1 MIRRPPRS
9 TRTDTLFPYT
19 TLFRSGAVSVVDGVS
34 LAPHGLPDVAMLGV
48 DIYLFS
54 AYKTFGPHQGVM
66 VIRRPLLDTLG
77 NEAHYFH
84 ATLPHRRYV
93 PAGPDHAQVAAMS
106 GIAEYFDAPDLHHGG
121 GDRKGVG

>member
-1 MIRRPPRS
+1 
-9 TRTDTLFPYT
+9 
-19 TLFRSGAVSVVDGVS
+19 
-34 LAPHGLPDVAMLGV
+34 MLGA

-106 GIAEYFDAPDLHHGG
+106 GIAESFAALDLHHGG
-121 GDRKGVG
+121 GDGAGRSEERRGGKEWVRTGRSRWERYN

>member
-1 MIRRPPRS
+1 MCVAPAALHILLNERTRLGAFTHCSNLIAEINPVSAICAKIRAA
-9 TRTDTLFPYT
+9 
-19 TLFRSGAVSVVDGVS
+19 GAVSVVDGVS

-77 NEAHYFH
+77 NEA
-84 ATLPHRRYV
+84 
-93 PAGPDHAQVAAMS
+93 
-106 GIAEYFDAPDLHHGG
+106 
-121 GDRKGVG
+121 DRKSTRLNYSH